1 MGKINKK
8 ERHIRWNWEKSPDDF
23 ELVRYHFVVVDDK
36 DRKGK
41 IRKILDSISS
51 EISSSYSFVE
61 IRSVEGKVEG
71 TDFRY
76 LFESYDTFYSPTLLN
91 MNKLF
96 KNAFKDKD
104 LYERKRRNVE
114 DYVADRYSNNS

>member
-1 MGKINKK
+1 MAKILKK
-8 ERHIRWNWEKSPDDF
+8 DRHVRWNWEKSPDDF
-23 ELVRYHFVVVDDK
+23 DLVRYHFVIVDDK

-41 IRKILDSISS
+41 IRKILDSIKK
-51 EISSSYSFVE
+51 EVPNYSFVP

-76 LFESYDTFYSPTLLN
+76 LFESYDTYYSPSLLN

-96 KNAFKDKD
+96 KNSIKDKD
-104 LYERKRRNVE
+104 LYERKKGNIE
-114 DYVADRYSNNS
+114 DYVSNLYG